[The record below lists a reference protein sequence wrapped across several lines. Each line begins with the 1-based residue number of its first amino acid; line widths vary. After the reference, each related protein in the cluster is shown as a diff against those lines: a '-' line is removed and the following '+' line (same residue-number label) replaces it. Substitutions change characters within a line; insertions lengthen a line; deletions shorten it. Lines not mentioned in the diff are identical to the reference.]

1 MIAHATTIPVA
12 FAERLDGYACEPI
25 GTGQSE
31 AKVYRLSAPNRPTMF
46 LKHEALGEF
55 SEIRAE
61 AAALRWLG
69 ARQFPC
75 ASVIDEISD
84 GETCWLLTSQVEGRD
99 LSSARDLEAHEIIAI
114 AAQALR
120 RLHEL
125 DIAGC
130 PFDRHLH
137 AQVKLARSRVDAGLV
152 DPTDFDEER
161 QGQTAGQL
169 FAELLA
175 GQPTTEDLVV
185 THGDAT
191 FENLIESR
199 GRFSGFIDCGRLGV
213 ADRYRDLALVAR
225 SIEDRLGP
233 QWTASFF
240 ELYGLQ
246 RDPAR
251 IGFYQLLDELF

>member
-12 FAERLDGYACEPI
+12 FAERLEGYACEPI
-25 GTGQSE
+25 GTGQSD
-31 AKVYRLSAPNRPTMF
+31 AKVYRLSAPSRPTMF

-75 ASVIDEISD
+75 ASVIDEITD

-152 DPTDFDEER
+152 DPTDFDEKR

-175 GQPTTEDLVV
+175 RQPTTEDLVV

-191 FENLIESR
+191 FENLIENS
-199 GRFSGFIDCGRLGV
+199 GRFSGFIDCGRLGI

-233 QWTASFF
+233 QWIASFF

-246 RDPAR
+246 PDPAR
-251 IGFYQLLDELF
+251 IGFYQLLDEFF